1 MATNDATTPDG
12 AREILARCRAIREQW
27 RHIGAERDPGF
38 RPEARE
44 IARLEIDERM
54 ARGIIEAHA
63 ARVRAEAE
71 VDGRGRDL
79 AAVERERDGAV
90 ADAKRLRE
98 REEHFAR
105 ALAVA
110 DGGQYRND
118 WPGAIGRL
126 IAERDDALSLAY
138 IGDHRFPDLTW
149 KARAEEAGID
159 ARAANE
165 RARTAE
171 REVARLTECLQRANA
186 TLEETERAL
195 YLEAQAAEA
204 ARDRLRAASQ
214 ALAGI
219 DAATLDAVTPA
230 AMRAVMGRRGWRKVA
245 DVPLHPGL
253 PAVAWERYE
262 RATRSLTPEVHVIVC
277 EAPAD
282 ERRDAVLRW
291 ATVVAYRH
299 GDVSPAEVLAEALAE
314 GAAK

>member
-1 MATNDATTPDG
+1 M
-12 AREILARCRAIREQW
+12 
-27 RHIGAERDPGF
+27 IGATMVCPACSGGGLVWRTEPQ
-38 RPEARE
+38 
-44 IARLEIDERM
+44 
-54 ARGIIEAHA
+54 AHA
-63 ARVRAEAE
+63 VPCEACGGKGRVPAVARA
-71 VDGRGRDL
+71 DF
-79 AAVERERDGAV
+79 ERERDARV
-90 ADAKRLRE
+90 A
-98 REEHFAR
+98 
-105 ALAVA
+105 
-110 DGGQYRND
+110 
-118 WPGAIGRL
+118 
-126 IAERDDALSLAY
+126 AE
-138 IGDHRFPDLTW
+138 
-149 KARAEEAGID
+149 AEA
-159 ARAANE
+159 
-165 RARTAE
+165 
-171 REVARLTECLQRANA
+171 ARLTTCLRRANA